1 MADATKARRTR
12 RTRGEM
18 VLCFFL
24 ALVEAAGFFLAGVF
38 FAEVGFAE
46 VGFEVVLFD
55 AVLRAGALAAGDGA
69 GPVST
74 DG

>member
-24 ALVEAAGFFLAGVF
+24 VLVEAAGFFLAGVF
-38 FAEVGFAE
+38 FAEVGFEA
-46 VGFEVVLFD
+46 VLFD

-69 GPVST
+69 GPAST